1 MVHLESAFLLH
12 SYAFRK
18 MCIFSLLHYN
28 AFQPLSAFVRILRC
42 VHSRTRAYRVHFCQF
57 NNCALEG
64 YVRILDT
71 QHSDTFW
78 YILNRSHSWRI
89 ASKCIK
95 MHQNA
100 SKCSI
105 MQLIDHASKCM
116 MMQHTCK
123 MQSNAPMTKWNAYKM
138 NPKWDNM
145 QLTKMQIYST
155 VKHAIECMWM
165 QWNVT
170 QKECRCTTCT

>member
-57 NNCALEG
+57 NNCELEG

-105 MQLIDHASKCM
+105 MQHNAADWSCIKMHDRIKMHQNASKCST
-116 MMQHTCK
+116 MQHNAADWSCIK
-123 MQSNAPMTKWNAYKM
+123 MHDDAAH
-138 NPKWDNM
+138 
-145 QLTKMQIYST
+145 L
-155 VKHAIECMWM
+155 
-165 QWNVT
+165 
-170 QKECRCTTCT
+170 

>member
-105 MQLIDHASKCM
+105 MQHNAADWSCIKMHDDATPVKCKAM
-116 MMQHTCK
+116 HQWQNETH
-123 MQSNAPMTKWNAYKM
+123 KM

-145 QLTKMQIYST
+145 QLTKMQLYGT
-155 VKHAIECMWM
+155 VKHAIECM
-165 QWNVT
+165 
-170 QKECRCTTCT
+170 